1 MKKNIL
7 FILTDD
13 QRYDTIG
20 ACGHPDLKTPN
31 LDRLVREGTCFSH
44 AHIPGGT
51 SGAVCMPSRAMLN
64 SGRTLFHLEG
74 EGQNIPAGHTCMCEA
89 FRKAGYE
96 TFGTGKWHNGTP
108 AYARSFSCGDN
119 AFFGGMWD
127 HWNVPTCYFD
137 PTGEYDNVINFVANF
152 SLNNKPWQIH
162 CDKFNPGKHSSEL
175 LSDTAIQYLETRGQE
190 PHDDPFFLYLA
201 YLAPH
206 DPRTMPEEF
215 KKMYDPEKITLP
227 DNFMPEHPFRFGVET
242 IRDEALAAQPRD
254 EMEVRRHLAEYY
266 GMISHLDHEIGR
278 VLDKLEEIGE
288 LDNTI
293 IVFTGDNGLAV
304 GCHGLMGKQNLYD
317 HSVRVPLI
325 LRGPGIPAGEQRD
338 QYVYLLDI
346 FPTLCDLTGLEIP
359 ESVEGKSFAPV
370 IADPNAVTRKDL
382 YFAYNDILRAVK
394 DARYKLIEY
403 RNTATC
409 TQLFDL
415 VNDPSELHNLADLP
429 EYADTVKHLRTQMMQ
444 YRDSWE
450 SSGHPYS
457 KKFWDNF

>member
-1 MKKNIL
+1 MKNVL

-13 QRYDTIG
+13 QRYNTIG
-20 ACGHPDLKTPN
+20 ACGNPDIQTPVM
-31 LDRLVREGTCFSH
+31 DRLVREGTCFTE

-64 SGRTLFHLEG
+64 TGRTLFHLEG
-74 EGQNIPAGHTCMCEA
+74 EGQSIPKNHTCMGEA
-89 FRKAGYE
+89 FRNAGYE
-96 TFGTGKWHNGTP
+96 TFGTGKWHNGPP

-127 HWNVPTCYFD
+127 HWNVPTCYYD
-137 PTGEYDNVINFVANF
+137 PTGQYDNVINFVMNF
-152 SLNNKPWQIH
+152 TGNNQPMGIN

-175 LSDTAIQYLETRGQE
+175 LSDTAITYLKNREENPSDQ
-190 PHDDPFFLYLA
+190 PFFLYLA

-206 DPRTMPEEF
+206 DPRTMPEEY

-227 DNFMPEHPFRFGVET
+227 KNFMTEHPFLFGVED
-242 IRDEALAAQPRD
+242 IRDEVLAAYPRK
-254 EMEVRRHLAEYY
+254 EAEVRRHLAEYY

-278 VLDKLEEIGE
+278 VIDQLEKMGE

-293 IVFTGDNGLAV
+293 IVLTGDNGLAV

-317 HSVRVPLI
+317 HSVRVPL
-325 LRGPGIPAGEQRD
+325 LMRGPGIPAGEKRD

-346 FPTLCDLTGLEIP
+346 FPTLCELNGIGIP
-359 ESVEGKSFAPV
+359 ASVEGESFA
-370 IADPNAVTRKDL
+370 AVLDNPSAKTRETL

-394 DARYKLIEY
+394 DDHYKLIEY
-403 RNTATC
+403 RTTTRR

-415 VNDPSELHNLADLP
+415 QNDPDELCNLADRP
-429 EYADTVKHLRTQMMQ
+429 EYAETINRLRNLLFS
-444 YRDSWE
+444 YRESWE
-450 SSGHPYS
+450 ADHPYS
-457 KKFWDNF
+457 QTFWSHF